1 MVLSG
6 LELIKAYR
14 ANPGHFLPMID
25 HREEVPG
32 RNKYGEV
39 NIGWNAGLLEENRP
53 YFAEC
58 WAADHITTLTIYVSA
73 KGIEDKTAEELDRW
87 FQDIGY
93 FRYRD
98 AGYAP
103 AYVMSFKRPDG
114 NEFFMIS
121 VTVGI
126 DDEPA
131 RIDGAPIIPWRVLN
145 EYNRETSG

>member
-1 MVLSG
+1 MKLSG
-6 LELIKAYR
+6 LEMIKTYR
-14 ANPGHFLPMID
+14 ANPDHYLPMID

-87 FQDIGY
+87 FQNIGY
-93 FRYRD
+93 YSYKD
-98 AGYAP
+98 PGYAP
-103 AYVMSFKRPDG
+103 AYVVSFKRPDG
-114 NEFFMIS
+114 NEFFMIT

-126 DDEPA
+126 DDEPV